1 MSTDLRE
8 LLTAIAAGQVS
19 EEVAEVLVRGLVDP
33 TAPEQAP
40 AAPATAADPEAA
52 SAAPVDAAPRPSCES
67 YPLSRGQAA
76 LWALHA
82 DDPQAVSYNLPL
94 GLWLGEGVE
103 PDRLV
108 EALAATVRR
117 HPELSVSVR
126 LAATGPVQQATGR
139 TPEVPRL
146 DLSHVTEGEFAARVR
161 NLVRRPF
168 DLEQDPL
175 YRMWLVAT
183 PGGATLLLL
192 VFHHLIT
199 DGVSSHLLLRDIVT
213 CHDALAAGRE
223 LPPLEQAA
231 SYAEFVDWQRTML
244 AAPETEEHRLWWL
257 DRLTG
262 ASTAPVLEALAD
274 RRRGGPASHASGEM
288 VQLRLPHSTWTAVQD
303 TARRGGLTP
312 FSVVLGAFLALLHR
326 HSGHRDLSVMVPTD
340 GRPSQRFDRT
350 VGYLINPVVLRVDCD
365 PDDSFAGLM
374 ATVGTRMAEAEE
386 HGSYPFASVVDD
398 LRRTTGAEA
407 GFDIGFYLQQG
418 VGGDQDMAA
427 GQSVFRDALDL
438 TQEGENDLVVEVVVR
453 DTGVLLYLKYD
464 PELFDRSTVERLA
477 EHYRLL
483 LDAVTADPS
492 VRVGDLD
499 PVTPAERRTVERAN
513 ATRTERPHDVT
524 AADLVLARARRS
536 PGRTA
541 VVDAEG
547 TLTYAELAGQ
557 VHALTRILGEQGVRR
572 GDAVGVLVG
581 RRAALVVALLAV
593 HAAGAAYVP
602 LDPDFP
608 AARLVHITADA
619 APAAVIVDPR
629 LAGRLP
635 AEAPGVRIPLTGLAP
650 EEQTVPPVAR
660 RDGDLAYVLYTSGST
675 GLPKGVEVCHGN
687 LVNLLAA
694 TAERPGCSEDDTL
707 LAVTTA
713 GFDISGLELL
723 LPLTRGAT
731 VHIAPEDVVRDG
743 FALAE
748 LIGDA
753 GATVVQATPA
763 TWEMLLQ
770 AGWTGRVRRL
780 LCGGEAL
787 SAELADR
794 LLDRCDELWNMYGPT
809 ETTIWSSAQRIRRG
823 GPVTVGTPLANT
835 TFRTAGPD
843 GTPVPFGA
851 VGELFI
857 GGDGVARGY
866 RGKPELT
873 EERFVR
879 DPATGDRLYRTGDL
893 ARWSADGDMTLL
905 GRADR
910 QVKLRGHRIELG
922 EIEAALRRAGEAGG
936 AGGIGDARVA
946 LREDLPGLPRLVA
959 FVTATPEIAQA
970 VAERVRAWL
979 PEYMLPSRTVALARF
994 PLTPNAKVDTGPLTA
1009 LPIQELVRRFGHEDL
1024 PAPADAH
1031 AADRTAAEGAAEE
1044 DRLPRATGHG
1054 ELAARLRQSAADI
1067 AGLPVEEIP
1076 LDRPLGEAGFDSIG
1090 FTRLAVAVRERFGVT
1105 VRPTVFYARPD
1116 LTSLAAH
1123 LSTTHPEAF
1132 ATTERQPAAQAA
1144 PAPARA
1150 AAAPSGYPPV
1160 AIVGIGGR
1168 LPSSADL
1175 EQFWQHLAAGR
1186 DLTRPYPME
1195 RGFSSL
1201 VFPQGLRGSFVEDV
1215 DAFDAGLFRI
1225 SPREA
1230 AQMDPQQRLLLHAA
1244 HEAVLDSGQVPAAL
1258 AGSRT
1263 GVFVGL
1269 SGTDYLSL
1277 VGPGSPE
1284 MGDHFLIG
1292 NVPSIAANRISY
1304 VFDLHGPSSVF
1315 DTACSSSLVAVH
1327 RAARALQQGD
1337 CELALAGGANL
1348 LLSPHG
1354 FAGLRRAGMLSPDGR
1369 CKTFDERADGY
1380 GRGEGVVLLALKLLD
1395 RALADGDPV
1404 HGVLIGS
1411 AENHGGHT
1419 HSLTVPNPQAQRDV
1433 VLAAHRAAAV
1443 APDTIDY
1450 IEAHG
1455 TGTPLGDPIEIDAL
1469 KEAFDRL
1476 YTDWGIPVVPGRTGL
1491 GSVKTNIGHLEA
1503 AAGVAGVVKVLLA
1516 MRHRTLP
1523 GLVDLRTP
1531 NPMLDLARS
1540 PFRIQ
1545 TAAQTWETPGGRP
1558 ARVGVSSFGMGGS
1571 NVHVVVEEAGQR

>member
-8 LLTAIAAGQVS
+8 LLAAIASGKLS
-19 EEVAEVLVRGLVDP
+19 DEVAELLVRGLVDA
-33 TAPEQAP
+33 TAPAAAPAP
-40 AAPATAADPEAA
+40 AAPAA
-52 SAAPVDAAPRPSCES
+52 AAPKAPTGP

-82 DDPQAVSYNLPL
+82 DDPQTVSYNLPL
-94 GLWLGEGVE
+94 GLWLGQDVQE
-103 PDRLV
+103 DRLV
-108 EALAATVRR
+108 EALAAMVRR
-117 HPELSVSVR
+117 HPELGISVR
-126 LAATGPVQQATGR
+126 LDASGPVQEVTGR
-139 TPEVPRL
+139 APEVTRL
-146 DLSHVTEGEFAARVR
+146 DLGHVTDGEFAARVR

-175 YRMWLVAT
+175 YRMWLVAA

-199 DGVSSHLLLRDIVT
+199 DGVSSHLLLRDIVA
-213 CHDALAAGRE
+213 CHDALAQGRE
-223 LPPLEQAA
+223 LPPVEPAA
-231 SYAEFVDWQRTML
+231 PYAEFVEWQRTML
-244 AAPETEEHRLWWL
+244 AAPETEEHRRWWL

-262 ASTAPVLEALAD
+262 ASTAPVLDALAD
-274 RRRGGPASHASGEM
+274 RRRTGSGSHTRGEM
-288 VQLRLPHSTWTAVQD
+288 VQLRLPHATWAAVQD
-303 TARRGGLTP
+303 TARAGGLTP

-340 GRPSQRFDRT
+340 GRPAQRFDRT

-365 PDDSFAGLM
+365 PDHSFGELTA
-374 ATVGTRMAEAEE
+374 AVGARMAEAEE
-386 HGSYPFASVVDD
+386 HSAYPFASVVDD
-398 LRRTTGAEA
+398 LRRTAGTAA
-407 GFDIGFYLQQG
+407 GFDIGFYMQQG

-427 GQSVFRDALDL
+427 GQTVFRDALDL

-453 DTGVLLYLKYD
+453 DTGVLLYFKYD
-464 PELFDRSTVERLA
+464 PERFDRSTVERLA

-483 LDAVTADPS
+483 LDTVTADPS
-492 VRVGDLD
+492 VRLGDLD
-499 PVTPAERRTVERAN
+499 PATPAERRTVERSN
-513 ATRTERPHDVT
+513 TTRAERPRDVT
-524 AADLVLARARRS
+524 AADLVLARARRD

-541 VVDAEG
+541 VVDATG
-547 TLTYAELAGQ
+547 SLTYGELAGQ
-557 VHALTRILGEQGVRR
+557 VHALTRILTEHGVRP
-572 GDAVGVLVG
+572 GDVVGVLVA
-581 RRAALVVALLAV
+581 RRAALIVALLAV
-593 HAAGAAYVP
+593 QSAGAAYVP

-608 AARLVHITADA
+608 AARLAHITADA
-619 APAAVIVDPR
+619 APTAVIVDPH
-629 LAGRLP
+629 LADRLP
-635 AEAPGVRIPLTGLAP
+635 ADAPGVRVPLTGLESEA
-650 EEQTVPPVAR
+650 QTIAPVAR
-660 RDGDLAYVLYTSGST
+660 RDDDLAYVLYTSGST
-675 GLPKGVEVCHGN
+675 GEPKGVEVCHGN

-743 FALAE
+743 FALAD

-763 TWEMLLQ
+763 TWEMLLH

-780 LCGGEAL
+780 LCGGEVL
-787 SAELADR
+787 TTELADR

-843 GTPVPFGA
+843 GAPVPFGA
-851 VGELFI
+851 VGELLI

-873 EERFVR
+873 AERFVH
-879 DPATGDRLYRTGDL
+879 DPATGERLYRTGDL
-893 ARWSADGDMTLL
+893 ARWSADGDMVLL

-922 EIEAALRRAGEAGG
+922 EIEAAVRRAGAAGT
-936 AGGIGDARVA
+936 ADGIGDVRVA
-946 LREDLPGLPRLVA
+946 VREDLPGQPRLVA
-959 FVTATPEIAQA
+959 FVQA
-970 VAERVRAWL
+970 AAEAAEAAVGRIRAWL
-979 PEYMLPSRTVALARF
+979 PEYMVPSRTVALARF
-994 PLTPNAKVDTGPLTA
+994 PLTPNAKVDTGPLTR
-1009 LPIQELVRRFGHEDL
+1009 LPIEELVRRFGHEDRSAAPQGEAGL
-1024 PAPADAH
+1024 RPWPAGPADL
-1031 AADRTAAEGAAEE
+1031 AE
-1044 DRLPRATGHG
+1044 
-1054 ELAARLRQSAADI
+1054 RLRRSAAAV
-1067 AGLPVEEIP
+1067 AGLPAEEIP
-1076 LDRPLGEAGFDSIG
+1076 LDRPLGEVGFDSIG
-1090 FTRLAVAVRERFGVT
+1090 FTRLAVALRERFGVT

-1123 LSTTHPEAF
+1123 LSAAHPEAF
-1132 ATTERQPAAQAA
+1132 AATDRRPTTRTVSEPMVAA
-1144 PAPARA
+1144 PA
-1150 AAAPSGYPPV
+1150 APHGFAPV
-1160 AIVGIGGR
+1160 AVVGIGGR
-1168 LPSSADL
+1168 LPSASGL
-1175 EQFWQHLAAGR
+1175 EEFWQHLAAGR

-1195 RGFSSL
+1195 RGFSAR

-1215 DAFDAGLFRI
+1215 DAFDAALFRI

-1244 HEAVLDSGQVPAAL
+1244 HEAVLDSGQVPGAL

-1277 VGPGSPE
+1277 LGPGSPE

-1304 VFDLHGPSSVF
+1304 VFDLHGPSAVF

-1337 CELALAGGANL
+1337 CDMALAGGANL

-1354 FAGLRRAGMLSPDGR
+1354 FTGLRRAGMLSPDGR

-1419 HSLTVPNPQAQRDV
+1419 HSLTVPNPLAQRDV
-1433 VLAAHRAAAV
+1433 VLAAHRSAGV

-1469 KEAFDRL
+1469 KEAFGRL
-1476 YTDWGIPVVPGRTGL
+1476 YADWGIPVVPGRTGL

-1531 NPMLDLARS
+1531 NPMLDLDGS

-1545 TAAQTWETPGGRP
+1545 AAAQTWETREGTP

>member
-8 LLTAIAAGQVS
+8 VLAAIAAGKLS
-19 EEVAEVLVRGLVDP
+19 DDVAELLVRGLVDATAP
-33 TAPEQAP
+33 TAPTAPSAPAAP
-40 AAPATAADPEAA
+40 AAPATPTG
-52 SAAPVDAAPRPSCES
+52 P

-82 DDPQAVSYNLPL
+82 DDPQTVSYNLPL
-94 GLWLGEGVE
+94 GLWLGHDVE
-103 PDRLV
+103 EDRLV
-108 EALAATVRR
+108 EALAAMVRR
-117 HPELSVSVR
+117 HPELGISVR
-126 LAATGPVQQATGR
+126 LDASGPVQEVTGR
-139 TPEVPRL
+139 APEVTRL
-146 DLSHVTEGEFAARVR
+146 DLGHVTDGEFSARVR

-175 YRMWLVAT
+175 YRMWLVAA

-199 DGVSSHLLLRDIVT
+199 DGVSSHLLLRDIVA
-213 CHDALAAGRE
+213 CHDALAQGRG
-223 LPPLEQAA
+223 LPPAEPAA
-231 SYAEFVDWQRTML
+231 PYAEFVEWQRTML
-244 AAPETEEHRLWWL
+244 AAPETEEHRRWWL
-257 DRLTG
+257 DRLAG
-262 ASTAPVLEALAD
+262 ASTEPVLDALAD
-274 RRRGGPASHASGEM
+274 RRRTGSASRNRGEM
-288 VQLRLPHSTWTAVQD
+288 VQLRLSGATWAAVQD
-303 TARRGGLTP
+303 TARADGLTP

-340 GRPSQRFDRT
+340 GRPAQRFDRT

-365 PDDSFAGLM
+365 PEHSFGELA
-374 ATVGTRMAEAEE
+374 AAVGARMAEAEE
-386 HGSYPFASVVDD
+386 HSAYPFASVVDD
-398 LRRTTGAEA
+398 LRRATGTEA
-407 GFDIGFYLQQG
+407 GFDIGFYMQQG

-427 GQSVFRDALDL
+427 GQTVFRDALDL

-464 PELFDRSTVERLA
+464 PQRFDRSTVERLA

-492 VRVGDLD
+492 VRLGGLD

-513 ATRTERPHDVT
+513 ATRAERPRDVT
-524 AADLVLARARRS
+524 AADLVLARARRE

-541 VVDAEG
+541 VVDATG
-547 TLTYAELAGQ
+547 PLTYGELAGQ
-557 VHALTRILGEQGVRR
+557 VHALTRVLTERGVRP
-572 GDAVGVLVG
+572 GDVVGVLVA
-581 RRAALVVALLAV
+581 RRAALIVALLAV
-593 HAAGAAYVP
+593 QGAGAAYVP

-608 AARLVHITADA
+608 AARLAHITADA
-619 APAAVIVDPR
+619 APTAVIVDPH
-629 LAGRLP
+629 LADRLP
-635 AEAPGVRIPLTGLAP
+635 ADAPGVRVPLTGP
-650 EEQTVPPVAR
+650 ESEAQTVAPVAR
-660 RDGDLAYVLYTSGST
+660 RDDDLAYVLYTSGST
-675 GLPKGVEVCHGN
+675 GEPKGVEVCHGN
-687 LVNLLAA
+687 LVNLLTA

-743 FALAE
+743 FALAD
-748 LIGDA
+748 LIDES

-763 TWEMLLQ
+763 TWEMLLH

-787 SAELADR
+787 TAELADR

-809 ETTIWSSAQRIRRG
+809 ETTIWSSARRIRRG

-835 TFRTAGPD
+835 TFRTVGPD
-843 GTPVPFGA
+843 GVAPVPFGA
-851 VGELFI
+851 VGELLI

-873 EERFVR
+873 AERFVH
-879 DPATGDRLYRTGDL
+879 DPATGERLYRTGDL
-893 ARWSADGDMTLL
+893 ARWSADGDMVLL

-922 EIEAALRRAGEAGG
+922 EIEAAVRRAAAAGPD
-936 AGGIGDARVA
+936 GGIGDVRVA
-946 LREDLPGLPRLVA
+946 VREDLPGRPRLVA
-959 FVTATPEIAQA
+959 FVQA
-970 VAERVRAWL
+970 AAEAAEAAVGRIRAWL
-979 PEYMLPSRTVALARF
+979 PEYMVPSRTVALARF
-994 PLTPNAKVDTGPLTA
+994 PLTPNAKVDTGPLTR
-1009 LPIQELVRRFGHEDL
+1009 LPIEELVRRFGHGDR
-1024 PAPADAH
+1024 PAAP
-1031 AADRTAAEGAAEE
+1031 
-1044 DRLPRATGHG
+1044 HG
-1054 ELAARLRQSAADI
+1054 EAGPGSRQGDDADLAERLRLSAAAV

-1076 LDRPLGEAGFDSIG
+1076 LDRPLGEVGFDSIG
-1090 FTRLAVAVRERFGVT
+1090 FTRLAVALRERFGVT

-1123 LSTTHPEAF
+1123 LGAAHPGAFDAADRPAVPRTVSGPVAEA
-1132 ATTERQPAAQAA
+1132 PAAPRGFA
-1144 PAPARA
+1144 
-1150 AAAPSGYPPV
+1150 PV

-1168 LPSSADL
+1168 LPSSSGL
-1175 EQFWQHLAAGR
+1175 EEFWQHLAAGR

-1195 RGFSSL
+1195 RGFSAR

-1215 DAFDAGLFRI
+1215 DAFDAALFRI

-1244 HEAVLDSGQVPAAL
+1244 HEAVLDSGQVPGAL

-1277 VGPGSPE
+1277 LGPGSPD

-1304 VFDLHGPSSVF
+1304 VFDLHGPSAVF

-1337 CELALAGGANL
+1337 CDMALAGGANL

-1354 FAGLRRAGMLSPDGR
+1354 FTGLRRAGMLSPDGR

-1433 VLAAHRAAAV
+1433 VLAAHRSAGV
-1443 APDTIDY
+1443 GPDTIDY

-1469 KEAFDRL
+1469 KEAFGRL
-1476 YTDWGIPVVPGRTGL
+1476 YADWGIPVIAGRTGL

-1531 NPMLDLARS
+1531 NPMLDLDGS

-1545 TAAQTWETPGGRP
+1545 AAAQTWETREGTP

>member
-1 MSTDLRE
+1 
-8 LLTAIAAGQVS
+8 
-19 EEVAEVLVRGLVDP
+19 
-33 TAPEQAP
+33 
-40 AAPATAADPEAA
+40 
-52 SAAPVDAAPRPSCES
+52 
-67 YPLSRGQAA
+67 
-76 LWALHA
+76 
-82 DDPQAVSYNLPL
+82 
-94 GLWLGEGVE
+94 
-103 PDRLV
+103 
-108 EALAATVRR
+108 
-117 HPELSVSVR
+117 
-126 LAATGPVQQATGR
+126 
-139 TPEVPRL
+139 
-146 DLSHVTEGEFAARVR
+146 
-161 NLVRRPF
+161 
-168 DLEQDPL
+168 
-175 YRMWLVAT
+175 
-183 PGGATLLLL
+183 
-192 VFHHLIT
+192 
-199 DGVSSHLLLRDIVT
+199 
-213 CHDALAAGRE
+213 
-223 LPPLEQAA
+223 
-231 SYAEFVDWQRTML
+231 
-244 AAPETEEHRLWWL
+244 
-257 DRLTG
+257 
-262 ASTAPVLEALAD
+262 
-274 RRRGGPASHASGEM
+274 
-288 VQLRLPHSTWTAVQD
+288 
-303 TARRGGLTP
+303 
-312 FSVVLGAFLALLHR
+312 
-326 HSGHRDLSVMVPTD
+326 
-340 GRPSQRFDRT
+340 
-350 VGYLINPVVLRVDCD
+350 
-365 PDDSFAGLM
+365 
-374 ATVGTRMAEAEE
+374 
-386 HGSYPFASVVDD
+386 
-398 LRRTTGAEA
+398 
-407 GFDIGFYLQQG
+407 
-418 VGGDQDMAA
+418 
-427 GQSVFRDALDL
+427 
-438 TQEGENDLVVEVVVR
+438 
-453 DTGVLLYLKYD
+453 
-464 PELFDRSTVERLA
+464 
-477 EHYRLL
+477 
-483 LDAVTADPS
+483 
-492 VRVGDLD
+492 
-499 PVTPAERRTVERAN
+499 
-513 ATRTERPHDVT
+513 
-524 AADLVLARARRS
+524 
-536 PGRTA
+536 
-541 VVDAEG
+541 
-547 TLTYAELAGQ
+547 
-557 VHALTRILGEQGVRR
+557 
-572 GDAVGVLVG
+572 
-581 RRAALVVALLAV
+581 LLAV
-593 HAAGAAYVP
+593 QAAGAAYVP
-602 LDPDFP
+602 LDPGFP
-608 AARLVHITADA
+608 AARLAHIAADA
-619 APAAVIVDPR
+619 VPAAVIVDPH
-629 LAGRLP
+629 LADRLP
-635 AEAPGVRIPLTGLAP
+635 GDAPGVRIPLTGLES
-650 EEQTVPPVAR
+650 EERTVRPVAR

-675 GLPKGVEVCHGN
+675 GEPKGVEVCHGN

-694 TAERPGCSEDDTL
+694 TAERPGCAEDDIL

-743 FALAE
+743 PALAE
-748 LIGDA
+748 LIGAA

-763 TWEMLLQ
+763 TWEMLLH
-770 AGWTGRVRRL
+770 AGWTGRVDRL

-787 SAELADR
+787 TPGLADR

-809 ETTIWSSAQRIRRG
+809 ETTIWSSAQRVRRG

-851 VGELFI
+851 VGELLI

-879 DPATGDRLYRTGDL
+879 DPATGERLYRTGDL
-893 ARWSADGDMTLL
+893 ARWSAGGDMVLL

-922 EIEAALRRAGEAGG
+922 EIEAALRRAGEAG
-936 AGGIGDARVA
+936 AVGGIGEVRVA
-946 LREDLPGLPRLVA
+946 LREDLPGQPRLVA
-959 FVTATPEIAQA
+959 FVTAAPKA
-970 VAERVRAWL
+970 AEAAADRVRTWL
-979 PEYMLPSRTVALARF
+979 PDYMVPSRTVALSRL
-994 PLTPNAKVDTGPLTA
+994 PLTPNAKVDTGPLVE
-1009 LPIQELVRRFGHEDL
+1009 LPIEELVRRFGHGDL
-1024 PAPADAH
+1024 TTAADA
-1031 AADRTAAEGAAEE
+1031 AAEGEG
-1044 DRLPRATGHG
+1044 DRRAGPTGHG

-1067 AGLPVEEIP
+1067 AGLPAEEIP
-1076 LDRPLGEAGFDSIG
+1076 LDRPLGEVGFDSIG
-1090 FTRLAVAVRERFGVT
+1090 FTRLAVALRERFGIT

-1123 LSTTHPEAF
+1123 LSTAHPEVF
-1132 ATTERQPAAQAA
+1132 ATAGRQPASRTA
-1144 PAPARA
+1144 PGPVRA
-1150 AAAPSGYPPV
+1150 AVAAPSAAPRGYPPV
-1160 AIVGIGGR
+1160 AVVGMGGR

-1195 RGFSSL
+1195 RGFSAR
-1201 VFPQGLRGSFVEDV
+1201 VFPQGLRGSFVDDV

-1244 HEAVLDSGQVPAAL
+1244 HEAVLDSGQIPEAL
-1258 AGSRT
+1258 SGSRT

-1277 VGPGSPE
+1277 LGPGSPE

-1354 FAGLRRAGMLSPDGR
+1354 FTGLRRAGMLSPDGR

-1411 AENHGGHT
+1411 AENHGGQT
-1419 HSLTVPNPQAQRDV
+1419 HSLTVPNPQAQCDV

-1476 YTDWGIPVVPGRTGL
+1476 YTDWGTPVVPGRTGL

-1531 NPMLDLARS
+1531 NPMLDLAGS

-1545 TAAQTWETPGGRP
+1545 AAAQTWETAEGSP

>member
-8 LLTAIAAGQVS
+8 LLTAIAAGKLS
-19 EEVAEVLVRGLVDP
+19 DEVAELLLRGLVDA
-33 TAPEQAP
+33 TAPDAAPAP
-40 AAPATAADPEAA
+40 AAPK
-52 SAAPVDAAPRPSCES
+52 APTGP

-82 DDPQAVSYNLPL
+82 DEPRTVSYNLPL
-94 GLWLGEGVE
+94 GLWLGQDVRE
-103 PDRLV
+103 DRLV

-117 HPELSVSVR
+117 HPELGISVR
-126 LAATGPVQQATGR
+126 LDASGPVQEVVGR
-139 TPEVPRL
+139 TPEVARL
-146 DLSHVTEGEFAARVR
+146 DLRHVTDGEFAARVR

-175 YRMWLVAT
+175 YRMWLVAA

-199 DGVSSHLLLRDIVT
+199 DGVSSHLLLRDIVA
-213 CHDALAAGRE
+213 CYEALDRGRE
-223 LPPLEQAA
+223 LPPVEPAA
-231 SYAEFVDWQRTML
+231 PYAEFVQWQRAML
-244 AAPETEEHRLWWL
+244 AAPETQEHRRWWL
-257 DRLTG
+257 DRLAG
-262 ASTAPVLEALAD
+262 ASTAPVLDALAD
-274 RRRGGPASHASGEM
+274 RPSTGSGAHTRGEM
-288 VQLRLPHSTWTAVQD
+288 VQLRLPPTTWAAVRD
-303 TARRGGLTP
+303 TARARGVTP
-312 FSVVLGAFLALLHR
+312 FSVALGAFLALLHR

-340 GRPSQRFDRT
+340 GRPAQRFDRT
-350 VGYLINPVVLRVDCD
+350 VGYLINPVVLRVDCG
-365 PDDSFAGLM
+365 PDRSFGELA
-374 ATVGTRMAEAEE
+374 AAVAARMAEAEE
-386 HGSYPFASVVDD
+386 HSAYPFASVVDD
-398 LRRTTGAEA
+398 LRRASGTAA
-407 GFDIGFYLQQG
+407 GFDIGFYMQQG
-418 VGGDQDMAA
+418 VGGDQDMAV
-427 GQSVFRDALDL
+427 GQTVFRDALDL
-438 TQEGENDLVVEVVVR
+438 TQEGENDLVAEVVVR

-464 PELFDRSTVERLA
+464 PARFDRSTVERLA

-492 VRVGDLD
+492 VRLADLA
-499 PVTPAERRTVERAN
+499 PATPAERRTVERAN
-513 ATRTERPHDVT
+513 ATRAERPRDVT
-524 AADLVLARARRS
+524 AADLVLARARRD

-541 VVDAEG
+541 VVDAAG
-547 TLTYAELAGQ
+547 PLTYGELAGQ
-557 VHALTRILGEQGVRR
+557 VHALTRILTEHGVRP
-572 GDAVGVLVG
+572 GDVVGVLVA
-581 RRAALVVALLAV
+581 RRAALIAALLAV
-593 HAAGAAYVP
+593 QCAGAAYVP

-608 AARLVHITADA
+608 PARLAHITADA
-619 APAAVIVDPR
+619 APAAVIVDPH
-629 LAGRLP
+629 LADRLP
-635 AEAPGVRIPLTGLAP
+635 ADAPGVRVSPAGLAA
-650 EEQTVPPVAR
+650 EDQTVAPVAR
-660 RDGDLAYVLYTSGST
+660 RDDDLAYVLYTSGST
-675 GLPKGVEVCHGN
+675 GEPKGVEVCHGN

-694 TAERPGCSEDDTL
+694 TAERPGCGEDDTL

-731 VHIAPEDVVRDG
+731 VHIAPEEAVRDG
-743 FALAE
+743 FALAD
-748 LIGDA
+748 LIAAA
-753 GATVVQATPA
+753 GPTVLQATPA
-763 TWEMLLQ
+763 TWEMLLH
-770 AGWTGRVRRL
+770 AGWTGHVRRL

-787 SAELADR
+787 TAELADR

-835 TFRTAGPD
+835 AFRVAGPD
-843 GTPVPFGA
+843 GAAVPFGA
-851 VGELFI
+851 VGELLI

-866 RGKPELT
+866 RGRPELT
-873 EERFVR
+873 AERFVR
-879 DPATGDRLYRTGDL
+879 DPATGERLYRTGDL
-893 ARWSADGDMTLL
+893 ARWSADGNMVLL

-910 QVKLRGHRIELG
+910 QVKLRGHRIEPG
-922 EIEAALRRAGEAGG
+922 EIEAAFRRAGAAGT
-936 AGGIGDARVA
+936 ADGIRDVRVA
-946 LREDLPGLPRLVA
+946 VREDLPGQPRLVA
-959 FVTATPEIAQA
+959 FVQAAPEA
-970 VAERVRAWL
+970 AEAAAARIRDAL
-979 PEYMLPSRTVALARF
+979 PDYMVPSLTVALARF
-994 PLTPNAKVDTGPLTA
+994 PLTPNAKVDSGPLTH
-1009 LPIQELVRRFGHEDL
+1009 LPVEELVRRFGHGDRPTAPRRDAGRGPRPAQTADL
-1024 PAPADAH
+1024 
-1031 AADRTAAEGAAEE
+1031 AE
-1044 DRLPRATGHG
+1044 
-1054 ELAARLRQSAADI
+1054 RLRGSAAAV
-1067 AGLPVEEIP
+1067 AGLPAEEIP
-1076 LDRPLGEAGFDSIG
+1076 LDRPLGEVGFDSIG
-1090 FTRLAVAVRERFGVT
+1090 FTRLAVALREGFGVT
-1105 VRPTVFYARPD
+1105 VRPTVFYAHPD
-1116 LTSLAAH
+1116 LASLAAH
-1123 LSTTHPEAF
+1123 LEAAHPGAF
-1132 ATTERQPAAQAA
+1132 AAPDLRPATRTPSEA
-1144 PAPARA
+1144 A
-1150 AAAPSGYPPV
+1150 AAAPRGYEPV
-1160 AIVGIGGR
+1160 AVVGIGGR
-1168 LPSSADL
+1168 LPSAAGL
-1175 EQFWQHLAAGR
+1175 EAFWQHLAAGR

-1195 RGFSSL
+1195 RGFSAR
-1201 VFPQGLRGSFVEDV
+1201 VFPQGVRGSFVEDV
-1215 DAFDAGLFRI
+1215 DAFDAALFRI

-1244 HEAVLDSGQVPAAL
+1244 HEAVLDSGQVPGAL

-1277 VGPGSPE
+1277 LGPGSPE

-1304 VFDLHGPSSVF
+1304 VFDLHGPSAVF

-1337 CELALAGGANL
+1337 CDMALAGGANL

-1354 FAGLRRAGMLSPDGR
+1354 FTGLRRAGMLSPDGR

-1433 VLAAHRAAAV
+1433 VLAAHRSARV
-1443 APDTIDY
+1443 APDTIGY

-1455 TGTPLGDPIEIDAL
+1455 TGTPIGDPIEIDAL
-1469 KEAFDRL
+1469 KEAFGHL
-1476 YTDWGIPVVPGRTGL
+1476 YAEWGIPVVPGRTGV

-1531 NPMLDLARS
+1531 NPMLDLDGS

-1545 TAAQTWETPGGRP
+1545 AAAQTWESREGTPVR
-1558 ARVGVSSFGMGGS
+1558 AGVSSFGMGGS

>member
-8 LLTAIAAGQVS
+8 LLAAIASGKLS
-19 EEVAEVLVRGLVDP
+19 DEVAELLLRGMVDA
-33 TAPEQAP
+33 TAPDAAPAP
-40 AAPATAADPEAA
+40 AAPK
-52 SAAPVDAAPRPSCES
+52 APTGP

-82 DDPQAVSYNLPL
+82 DEPRTVSYNLPL
-94 GLWLGEGVE
+94 GLWLGPDVQE
-103 PDRLV
+103 DRLV

-117 HPELSVSVR
+117 HPELGISVR
-126 LAATGPVQQATGR
+126 LDASGPVQEVVGR
-139 TPEVPRL
+139 TPEVARL
-146 DLSHVTEGEFAARVR
+146 DLRHVTDGEFAARVR

-175 YRMWLVAT
+175 YRMWLVAA

-199 DGVSSHLLLRDIVT
+199 DGVSSHLLLRDIVA
-213 CHDALAAGRE
+213 CYEALDRGRE
-223 LPPLEQAA
+223 LPPVEPAA
-231 SYAEFVDWQRTML
+231 SYAEFVRWQRAML
-244 AAPETEEHRLWWL
+244 AAPETQEHRSWWL
-257 DRLTG
+257 DRLAG
-262 ASTAPVLEALAD
+262 ASTAPVLDALAD
-274 RRRGGPASHASGEM
+274 RRSTGSGAHPRGEM
-288 VQLRLPHSTWTAVQD
+288 VQLRLPPATWTAVKD
-303 TARRGGLTP
+303 TARAGGVTP
-312 FSVVLGAFLALLHR
+312 FSVALGAFLALLHR
-326 HSGHRDLSVMVPTD
+326 HTGHRDLSVMVPTD
-340 GRPSQRFDRT
+340 GRPAQRFDRT
-350 VGYLINPVVLRVDCD
+350 VGYLINPVVLRVDCG
-365 PDDSFAGLM
+365 PDQSFGELA
-374 ATVGTRMAEAEE
+374 AAVGARMAEAEE
-386 HGSYPFASVVDD
+386 HSAYPFASVVDD
-398 LRRTTGAEA
+398 LRRASGTAA
-407 GFDIGFYLQQG
+407 GFDIGFYMQQG
-418 VGGDQDMAA
+418 VGGDQDMAV
-427 GQSVFRDALDL
+427 GQTVFRDALDL
-438 TQEGENDLVVEVVVR
+438 TQEGENDLVAEVVVR

-464 PELFDRSTVERLA
+464 PARFDRSTVERLA

-492 VRVGDLD
+492 VRLAELA
-499 PVTPAERRTVERAN
+499 PATPAERRTVERSN
-513 ATRTERPHDVT
+513 ATRAERPRDVT
-524 AADLVLARARRS
+524 AADLVLARARRD

-541 VVDAEG
+541 VVDATG
-547 TLTYAELAGQ
+547 PLTYGELAGQ
-557 VHALTRILGEQGVRR
+557 VHALTRILTEQGVRP
-572 GDAVGVLVG
+572 GDIVGVLVA
-581 RRAALVVALLAV
+581 RRAALIAALLAV
-593 HAAGAAYVP
+593 QCTGAAYVP
-602 LDPDFP
+602 LDPDYP
-608 AARLVHITADA
+608 PARLAHITADA
-619 APAAVIVDPR
+619 APAAVIVDPP
-629 LAGRLP
+629 LADRLP
-635 AEAPGVRIPLTGLAP
+635 ADAPGVRVPLADLRA
-650 EEQTVPPVAR
+650 EDQTVAPVAR
-660 RDGDLAYVLYTSGST
+660 GDDDLAYVLYTSGST
-675 GLPKGVEVCHGN
+675 GEPKGVEVCHGN

-694 TAERPGCSEDDTL
+694 AAERPGCGADDTL

-743 FALAE
+743 FALAD

-753 GATVVQATPA
+753 GATVIQATPA
-763 TWEMLLQ
+763 TWEMLLH
-770 AGWTGRVRRL
+770 AGWTGHVRRL
-780 LCGGEAL
+780 LCGGEPL
-787 SAELADR
+787 TAELADR

-835 TFRTAGPD
+835 AFRVAGPD
-843 GTPVPFGA
+843 GADVPFGA
-851 VGELFI
+851 VGELLI

-873 EERFVR
+873 AERFVH
-879 DPATGDRLYRTGDL
+879 DPATGERLYRTGDL
-893 ARWSADGDMTLL
+893 ARWSADGNMVLL

-910 QVKLRGHRIELG
+910 QVKLRGHRVELG
-922 EIEAALRRAGEAGG
+922 EIEAAFRRAGAD
-936 AGGIGDARVA
+936 GIRDVRVA
-946 LREDLPGLPRLVA
+946 VREDLPGQPRLVA
-959 FVTATPEIAQA
+959 FVQAAPEA
-970 VAERVRAWL
+970 AEAAAGRIRDVL
-979 PEYMLPSRTVALARF
+979 PEYMVPSRTVALARL
-994 PLTPNAKVDTGPLTA
+994 PLTPNAKVDSGPLTR
-1009 LPIQELVRRFGHEDL
+1009 LPVEELVRRFGHEDRS
-1024 PAPADAH
+1024 
-1031 AADRTAAEGAAEE
+1031 AA
-1044 DRLPRATGHG
+1044 PRAEAGPGSRPAGTGD
-1054 ELAARLRQSAADI
+1054 LAERLRGSAAAV
-1067 AGLPVEEIP
+1067 AGLPAEEIP
-1076 LDRPLGEAGFDSIG
+1076 LDRPLGEVGFDSIG
-1090 FTRLAVAVRERFGVT
+1090 FTRLAVALRERFGVT
-1105 VRPTVFYARPD
+1105 VRPTVFYAHPD
-1116 LTSLAAH
+1116 LASLAAH
-1123 LSTTHPEAF
+1123 LGAAHPGAF
-1132 ATTERQPAAQAA
+1132 AATDLRPAART
-1144 PAPARA
+1144 PSEPV
-1150 AAAPSGYPPV
+1150 AAAPRGYEPV
-1160 AIVGIGGR
+1160 AVVGIGGR
-1168 LPSSADL
+1168 LPSAADL
-1175 EQFWQHLAAGR
+1175 EAFWQHLAAGR

-1195 RGFSSL
+1195 RGFSAR

-1215 DAFDAGLFRI
+1215 DAFDAALFRI

-1244 HEAVLDSGQVPAAL
+1244 HEAVLDSGQVPGAL

-1277 VGPGSPE
+1277 LGPGSPE

-1304 VFDLHGPSSVF
+1304 VFDLHGPSAVF

-1337 CELALAGGANL
+1337 CDMALAGGANL

-1354 FAGLRRAGMLSPDGR
+1354 FTGLRRAGMLSPDGR

-1433 VLAAHRAAAV
+1433 VLAAHRSARV
-1443 APDTIDY
+1443 APDTIGY

-1455 TGTPLGDPIEIDAL
+1455 TGTPIGDPIEIDAL
-1469 KEAFDRL
+1469 KEAFGRL
-1476 YTDWGIPVVPGRTGL
+1476 YAEWGIPVVPGRTGV

-1531 NPMLDLARS
+1531 NPMLDLDGS

-1545 TAAQTWETPGGRP
+1545 AAAQTWETREGTPVR
-1558 ARVGVSSFGMGGS
+1558 AGVSSFGMGGS

>member
-8 LLTAIAAGQVS
+8 LLAAIASGKLS
-19 EEVAEVLVRGLVDP
+19 DDVAELLVRGLVDA
-33 TAPEQAP
+33 TAPAAAPAP
-40 AAPATAADPEAA
+40 AAPAA
-52 SAAPVDAAPRPSCES
+52 AAPKAPTGP

-82 DDPQAVSYNLPL
+82 EDPRTVSYNLPL
-94 GLWLGEGVE
+94 GLWLGPDVQE
-103 PDRLV
+103 DRLV
-108 EALAATVRR
+108 EALAAMVRR
-117 HPELSVSVR
+117 HPELGISVR
-126 LAATGPVQQATGR
+126 LDASGPVQEVTGR
-139 TPEVPRL
+139 APEVTRL
-146 DLSHVTEGEFAARVR
+146 DLGHVTDGEFAARVR

-175 YRMWLVAT
+175 YRMWLVAA

-199 DGVSSHLLLRDIVT
+199 DGVSSHLLLRDIVA
-213 CHDALAAGRE
+213 CHDALARGRE
-223 LPPLEQAA
+223 LPPVEPAA
-231 SYAEFVDWQRTML
+231 PYAEFVEWQRTML
-244 AAPETEEHRLWWL
+244 AAPETEEHRRWWL

-262 ASTAPVLEALAD
+262 ASTAPVLDALAD
-274 RRRGGPASHASGEM
+274 RRRTGSGAHTRGEM
-288 VQLRLPHSTWTAVQD
+288 VQLRLPHATWAAVQE
-303 TARRGGLTP
+303 TARAGGLTP

-340 GRPSQRFDRT
+340 GRPAQRFDRT

-365 PDDSFAGLM
+365 PDHSFGALT
-374 ATVGTRMAEAEE
+374 AAVGARMAEAEE
-386 HGSYPFASVVDD
+386 HSAYPFASVVDD
-398 LRRTTGAEA
+398 LRRTTGTAA

-427 GQSVFRDALDL
+427 GQTVFRDALDL
-438 TQEGENDLVVEVVVR
+438 TQEGESDLVAEVVVR

-464 PELFDRSTVERLA
+464 PERFDRSTVERLA

-483 LDAVTADPS
+483 LDTVTADPS
-492 VRVGDLD
+492 VRLGDLA
-499 PVTPAERRTVERAN
+499 PATPAERRTVERSHHTSA
-513 ATRTERPHDVT
+513 ERPRDVT
-524 AADLVLARARRS
+524 AAALVLARARRD

-541 VVDAEG
+541 VVDATG
-547 TLTYAELAGQ
+547 SLTYGELAGQ
-557 VHALTRILGEQGVRR
+557 VHALTRILTEHGVRP
-572 GDAVGVLVG
+572 GDVVGVLVA
-581 RRAALVVALLAV
+581 RRAALIVALLAV
-593 HAAGAAYVP
+593 QSAGAAYVP

-608 AARLVHITADA
+608 AARLAHITADA
-619 APAAVIVDPR
+619 APTAVIVDPQ
-629 LAGRLP
+629 LADRLP
-635 AEAPGVRIPLTGLAP
+635 ADAPGVRVPLTGLESEA
-650 EEQTVPPVAR
+650 QTVAPVAR
-660 RDGDLAYVLYTSGST
+660 RDDDLAYVLYTSGST
-675 GLPKGVEVCHGN
+675 GEPKGVEVCHGN

-694 TAERPGCSEDDTL
+694 TAERPGCAEDDTL

-731 VHIAPEDVVRDG
+731 VHLAPEDVVRDG
-743 FALAE
+743 FALAD
-748 LIGDA
+748 LIGEA

-763 TWEMLLQ
+763 TWEMLLH

-843 GTPVPFGA
+843 GAPVPFGA
-851 VGELFI
+851 VGELLI

-873 EERFVR
+873 AERFVR
-879 DPATGDRLYRTGDL
+879 DPATGERLYRTGDL
-893 ARWSADGDMTLL
+893 ARWSADGDMVLL

-922 EIEAALRRAGEAGG
+922 EIEAAVRRAGAAGTG
-936 AGGIGDARVA
+936 DGIGDVRVA
-946 LREDLPGLPRLVA
+946 VREDLPGQPRLVA
-959 FVTATPEIAQA
+959 FVQAGPEAAAAA
-970 VAERVRAWL
+970 VGRIRAWL
-979 PEYMLPSRTVALARF
+979 PAYMVPSRTVALARF
-994 PLTPNAKVDTGPLTA
+994 PLTPNAKVDTGPLTR
-1009 LPIQELVRRFGHEDL
+1009 LPLEELVRRFGHQDRSAAPQEEVAL
-1024 PAPADAH
+1024 RPGPAGPADL
-1031 AADRTAAEGAAEE
+1031 AE
-1044 DRLPRATGHG
+1044 
-1054 ELAARLRQSAADI
+1054 RLRRSAAAV
-1067 AGLPVEEIP
+1067 AGLPAEEIP
-1076 LDRPLGEAGFDSIG
+1076 LDRPLGEVGFDSIG
-1090 FTRLAVAVRERFGVT
+1090 FTRLAVALRERFGVT
-1105 VRPTVFYARPD
+1105 VRPTVFYAHPD

-1123 LSTTHPEAF
+1123 LSADHPEAF
-1132 ATTERQPAAQAA
+1132 TETDRGPTTRTGSEPMVAA
-1144 PAPARA
+1144 PA
-1150 AAAPSGYPPV
+1150 APHGFAPV
-1160 AIVGIGGR
+1160 AVVGIGGR
-1168 LPSSADL
+1168 LPSASGL
-1175 EQFWQHLAAGR
+1175 EEFWQHLAAGR

-1195 RGFSSL
+1195 RGFSAR

-1215 DAFDAGLFRI
+1215 DAFDAALFRI

-1244 HEAVLDSGQVPAAL
+1244 HEAVLDSGQVPSAL

-1277 VGPGSPE
+1277 LGPGSPE

-1304 VFDLHGPSSVF
+1304 VFDLHGPSAVF

-1337 CELALAGGANL
+1337 CDTALAGGANL

-1354 FAGLRRAGMLSPDGR
+1354 FTGLRRAGMLSPDGR

-1433 VLAAHRAAAV
+1433 VLAAHRSAGV

-1469 KEAFDRL
+1469 KEAFGRL
-1476 YTDWGIPVVPGRTGL
+1476 YADWGIPVVPGRTGL

-1531 NPMLDLARS
+1531 NPMLDLDGS

-1545 TAAQTWETPGGRP
+1545 AAAQTWETREGTP

>member
-8 LLTAIAAGQVS
+8 LLAAIAAGKLS
-19 EEVAEVLVRGLVDP
+19 DEVAELLVRGLVDP
-33 TAPEQAP
+33 TAPA
-40 AAPATAADPEAA
+40 AAPAPAPPAAAVPK
-52 SAAPVDAAPRPSCES
+52 APSGP

-82 DDPQAVSYNLPL
+82 DDPQTVSYNLPL
-94 GLWLGEGVE
+94 GLWLGQDVE
-103 PDRLV
+103 EDRLV
-108 EALAATVRR
+108 EALAAMVHR
-117 HPELSVSVR
+117 HPELGVSVR
-126 LAATGPVQQATGR
+126 LDATGPVQEVTGR
-139 TPEVPRL
+139 APEVARL
-146 DLSHVTEGEFAARVR
+146 DLGHVTDGEFAARVR

-175 YRMWLVAT
+175 YRMWLVAA

-199 DGVSSHLLLRDIVT
+199 DGVSSHLLLRDIVA
-213 CHDALAAGRE
+213 CHDALAGGRE
-223 LPPLEQAA
+223 LPPVEHAA
-231 SYAEFVDWQRTML
+231 SYAEFVEWQRTML
-244 AAPETEEHRLWWL
+244 AAPETQEHRSWWL

-262 ASTAPVLEALAD
+262 ASTAPVLDALAD
-274 RRRGGPASHASGEM
+274 RRRTGSASHTGGEM
-288 VQLRLPHSTWTAVQD
+288 VQLRLPHSTWAAVQD
-303 TARRGGLTP
+303 TARAGGLTP

-340 GRPSQRFDRT
+340 GRPAQRFDRT

-365 PDDSFAGLM
+365 PGHSFGELTA
-374 ATVGTRMAEAEE
+374 AVGARMAEAEE
-386 HGSYPFASVVDD
+386 HSAYPFASVVDD
-398 LRRTTGAEA
+398 LRRATGTAA
-407 GFDIGFYLQQG
+407 GFDIGFYMQQG

-427 GQSVFRDALDL
+427 GQTVFRDALDL
-438 TQEGENDLVVEVVVR
+438 TQEGENDLVAEVVVR

-464 PELFDRSTVERLA
+464 PERFDRSTVERLA

-483 LDAVTADPS
+483 LDTVTADPS
-492 VRVGDLD
+492 VRLGDLD
-499 PVTPAERRTVERAN
+499 PATPAERRTVERAN
-513 ATRTERPHDVT
+513 ATRTERPRDVT
-524 AADLVLARARRS
+524 AADLVLARARRA

-541 VVDAEG
+541 LVDATG
-547 TLTYAELAGQ
+547 SLTYGELAGQ
-557 VHALTRILGEQGVRR
+557 VHALTRILTEHGVRR
-572 GDAVGVLVG
+572 GDVVGVLVA
-581 RRAALVVALLAV
+581 RRAALVVSLLAV
-593 HAAGAAYVP
+593 QAAGAAYVP
-602 LDPDFP
+602 LDPEFP
-608 AARLVHITADA
+608 AARLAHITADA
-619 APAAVIVDPR
+619 APAAVIVDPH
-629 LAGRLP
+629 LADRLP
-635 AEAPGVRIPLTGLAP
+635 EDAPGVRVPLTGLEP
-650 EEQTVPPVAR
+650 EAQTVAPVAR
-660 RDGDLAYVLYTSGST
+660 RDDDLAYVLYTSGST
-675 GLPKGVEVCHGN
+675 GEPKGVEVCHGN

-694 TAERPGCSEDDTL
+694 TAERPGCSEDDIL

-731 VHIAPEDVVRDG
+731 VHIASEDVVRDG
-743 FALAE
+743 FALAD
-748 LIGDA
+748 LIGVA

-763 TWEMLLQ
+763 TWEMLLHV
-770 AGWTGRVRRL
+770 GWTGRVRRL

-787 SAELADR
+787 TAELADR

-843 GTPVPFGA
+843 GAPVPFGA
-851 VGELFI
+851 VGELLI

-873 EERFVR
+873 AERFVH
-879 DPATGDRLYRTGDL
+879 DPATGERLYRTGDL
-893 ARWSADGDMTLL
+893 ARWSADGDMVLL

-922 EIEAALRRAGEAGG
+922 EIEAAVRRAGAAG
-936 AGGIGDARVA
+936 AADGIGDVRVA
-946 LREDLPGLPRLVA
+946 VREDLPGQPRLVA
-959 FVTATPEIAQA
+959 FVLAAPEAAEAA
-970 VAERVRAWL
+970 VGGIRAWL
-979 PEYMLPSRTVALARF
+979 PAYMVPSRTVALARF
-994 PLTPNAKVDTGPLTA
+994 PLTPNAKVDTGPLMR
-1009 LPIQELVRRFGHEDL
+1009 LPIEELVHRFGHGDR
-1024 PAPADAH
+1024 PAERDGE
-1031 AADRTAAEGAAEE
+1031 ADRRPRPAGNGDLAE
-1044 DRLPRATGHG
+1044 
-1054 ELAARLRQSAADI
+1054 RLRHSAAAV

-1076 LDRPLGEAGFDSIG
+1076 LDRPLGEVGFDSIG
-1090 FTRLAVAVRERFGVT
+1090 FTRLAVALRERFGVT

-1123 LSTTHPEAF
+1123 LSAAHPEAF
-1132 ATTERQPAAQAA
+1132 ATADRRTASRTTSEPV
-1144 PAPARA
+1144 A
-1150 AAAPSGYPPV
+1150 AAAPAQPGFAPV
-1160 AIVGIGGR
+1160 AVVGIGGR
-1168 LPSSADL
+1168 LPSSSGL
-1175 EQFWQHLAAGR
+1175 EEFWQHLAAGR

-1195 RGFSSL
+1195 RGFSAR

-1215 DAFDAGLFRI
+1215 DAFDAALFRI

-1244 HEAVLDSGQVPAAL
+1244 HEAVLDSGQVPGAL

-1277 VGPGSPE
+1277 LGPGSPE

-1304 VFDLHGPSSVF
+1304 VFDLHGPSAVF

-1337 CELALAGGANL
+1337 CDMALAGGANL

-1354 FAGLRRAGMLSPDGR
+1354 FTGLRRAGMLSPDGR

-1380 GRGEGVVLLALKLLD
+1380 GRGEGVVLLALKRLD

-1433 VLAAHRAAAV
+1433 VLAAHRSAGV

-1469 KEAFDRL
+1469 KEAFGRL
-1476 YTDWGIPVVPGRTGL
+1476 YADWGIPVVPGRTGL

-1531 NPMLDLARS
+1531 NPMLDLDGS

-1545 TAAQTWETPGGRP
+1545 AAAQTWETREGTP